1 MRLDAMFAEQVWKV
15 GFVVVCAIILA
26 FLVLPTLIIVP
37 FSFNTEPY
45 FSYPIPGYSVRWYE
59 EFFTSDAWRSSLLNS
74 LIVAI
79 PTMALSTALGT
90 LAAIGL
96 THENFPLKGLVVGLF
111 MSPMMIPHIII
122 GLGLFFLYVKIGI
135 VHTFIGMILA
145 HTTLAAPF
153 VVLAVTA
160 TLVNFNTNLI
170 RAAAI
175 HGAAPLAVFRRIILP
190 LILPGVLSGAL
201 FAFVVSFDE
210 LIVALLI
217 SGAEQRTLP
226 RQIWSGIREEISPV
240 IMVVATLLT
249 ILATV
254 LMVLTEWF
262 RRRNERLQTRAR

>member
-1 MRLDAMFAEQVWKV
+1 MRFDALFAEQVWKA
-15 GFVVVCAIILA
+15 GFVFVCALILA
-26 FLVLPTLIIVP
+26 FLVLPTLIIIP
-37 FSFNTEPY
+37 FSFNAEPY
-45 FSYPIPGYSVRWYE
+45 FSYPIPGYSLRWYQ
-59 EFFTSDAWRSSLLNS
+59 EFFASDAWRGSLLNS

-79 PTMALSTALGT
+79 PTMALSTGLGT

-96 THENFPLKGLVVGLF
+96 THDNFPLKGLVVGLF

-122 GLGLFFLYVKIGI
+122 GLGLFFLYVEIGI

-145 HTTLAAPF
+145 HTTLAVPF
-153 VVLAVTA
+153 VVLTVTA
-160 TLVNFNTNLI
+160 TLVNFNSNLI

-175 HGAAPLAVFRRIILP
+175 HGAPPLVVFRRIILP

-226 RQIWSGIREEISPV
+226 RQIWSGIRENISPV
-240 IMVVATLLT
+240 IMAVATLLT
-249 ILATV
+249 VLATV

-262 RRRNERLQTRAR
+262 RRRNERLQMRVR